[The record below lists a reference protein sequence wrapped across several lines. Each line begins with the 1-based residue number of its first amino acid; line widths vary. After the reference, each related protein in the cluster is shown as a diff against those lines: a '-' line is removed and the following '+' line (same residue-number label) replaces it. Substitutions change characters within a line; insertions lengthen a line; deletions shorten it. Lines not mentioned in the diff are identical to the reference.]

1 MIGGAA
7 GAVLWLVFFALFAW
21 CAIATKRHDREQE
34 LDVYERMRG
43 GGWG

>member
-1 MIGGAA
+1 MIDGIPGLLFWFA
-7 GAVLWLVFFALFAW
+7 FFALFAA

-34 LDVYERMRG
+34 LDAYERMVG